1 MVSRP
6 LSASPFRYARVGASA
21 PPAPVYHYRVPP
33 TDHYE
38 PTDLAGRVG
47 AALQQ
52 AGLGTGVVRWS
63 DTAPFDQFHVRG
75 VAATEELA
83 AALNPPRGAK
93 VLDVG
98 CGLGGPARYLAAEY
112 GCRVTGVDLSRV
124 FVGVAEMLTG
134 RAGLSASVT
143 CEQGDALDL
152 AFADGAFDHAWTEH
166 VAMNIRDRARLY
178 AGIHRVLRSGGRLA
192 IYDIVEG
199 NGRPLT
205 FPVPW
210 ARDPADSFLVTGD
223 RMRELLAAA
232 GFSEILWADTTDAG
246 IAWFAEQQAAR
257 AAGQA
262 GQLLGLQLV
271 VGDGFQQMA
280 ANLAAN
286 LQSGRA
292 RVVRTIVQK
301 AP

>member
-1 MVSRP
+1 VTR
-6 LSASPFRYARVGASA
+6 
-21 PPAPVYHYRVPP
+21 

-38 PTDLAGRVG
+38 PSDLAGRVS
-47 AALQQ
+47 AALRQ
-52 AGLGTGVVRWS
+52 AGLENGVVRWS

-75 VAATEELA
+75 VASTEELA
-83 AALNPPRGAK
+83 AALDPAAGAM

-112 GCRVTGVDLSRV
+112 GCRVTGIDLSRV
-124 FVGVAEMLTG
+124 FVDVAQMLIG

-152 AFADGAFDHAWTEH
+152 PFADGAFDHAWTQH
-166 VAMNIRDRARLY
+166 VAMNIRDRDRLY
-178 AGIHRVLRSGGRLA
+178 AGIRRVLRPLGRLG

-210 ARDPADSFLVTGD
+210 ARDPSDSFLVSGD

-232 GFSEILWADTTDAG
+232 GFAEISWADTTDAG
-246 IAWFAEQQAAR
+246 IAWFAEQQAGRPPPPDNR
-257 AAGQA
+257 ANCSVCSWSWATDFSRWRRTSRRTSRAGA
-262 GQLLGLQLV
+262 PGSFGPSCSERRDVVKHGGL
-271 VGDGFQQMA
+271 
-280 ANLAAN
+280 
-286 LQSGRA
+286 SG
-292 RVVRTIVQK
+292 
-301 AP
+301 PESEP

>member
-1 MVSRP
+1 MT
-6 LSASPFRYARVGASA
+6 
-21 PPAPVYHYRVPP
+21 P

-38 PTDLAGRVG
+38 PSDLPGRVA
-47 AALQQ
+47 AALQE

-75 VAATEELA
+75 AAATEELA
-83 AALNPPRGAK
+83 EALNPPRGAK

-112 GCRVTGVDLSRV
+112 GCLVTGVDLSRV
-124 FVGVAEMLTG
+124 FIDVARTLTE
-134 RAGLSASVT
+134 RAGLSASVS

-152 AFADGAFDHAWTEH
+152 PFADGAFDHAWTEH
-166 VAMNIRDRARLY
+166 VAMNIRDRDRLY
-178 AGIHRVLRSGGRLA
+178 TGIRRVLRPGGRLA

-223 RMRELLAAA
+223 CMRELLAAA
-232 GFSEILWADTTDAG
+232 GFAEISWEDTTDAG

-257 AAGQA
+257 ATGQP
-262 GQLLGLQLV
+262 GQLLGLQMV
-271 VGDGFQQMA
+271 MGDGFQQMA

-286 LQSGRA
+286 LQSGRV
-292 RVVRTIVQK
+292 RVVRTIVQR

>member
-1 MVSRP
+1 MT
-6 LSASPFRYARVGASA
+6 
-21 PPAPVYHYRVPP
+21 P

-38 PTDLAGRVG
+38 PSDLAMRVA

-52 AGLGTGVVRWS
+52 AAPGTGVVRWS
-63 DTAPFDQFHVRG
+63 DTAPLDQFHVRG

-83 AALNPPRGAK
+83 VALNPPAGAM

-112 GCRVTGVDLSRV
+112 GCRVTGVDLSRA
-124 FVGVAEMLTG
+124 FVGVAQMLTG

-152 AFADGAFDHAWTEH
+152 PFADGAFDHAWTQH
-166 VAMNIRDRARLY
+166 VAMNIRDRHRLY
-178 AGIHRVLRSGGRLA
+178 AGIRRVLRPGGRLA
-192 IYDIVEG
+192 VYDIVEG

-210 ARDPADSFLVTGD
+210 AGDPSDSFLVTGD

-232 GFSEILWADTTDAG
+232 GFTEISWVDTTDAG

-257 AAGQA
+257 AARQPGP
-262 GQLLGLQLV
+262 LLGLQMV
-271 VGDGFQQMA
+271 MGDGFQQMA

-286 LQSGRA
+286 LQSGGVRI
-292 RVVRTIVQK
+292 VRTIVQRTS
-301 AP
+301 